1 MAIRIIRRF
10 RDLLDVTWA
19 GTPNDGDIPVYDTAT
34 GKLVMEAPAAA
45 AGAAPDSA
53 DYLVGTAN
61 GTLSAEIVVGTSP
74 GGELGGT
81 WASPTVDTTHSGS
94 SHASVQAAAEATAA
108 AALLAHT
115 TDSSDAHDASA
126 ISIADAANDFTATD
140 VEGALA
146 ELQSDH
152 ETDATNLS
160 NHIADATAAHAATA
174 ISFSPAGSIAATDVQ
189 AAIEE
194 VASEAGGG
202 GAPSDVD
209 YLVGTASGGLS
220 AEIVVGTSPG
230 GELGG
235 TWPSPTVDATHSG
248 SSHADVQ
255 AAAEATA
262 AAALAGHTTDSSDA
276 HAASAISA
284 DSTTLVGT
292 GTDVQSVLEELDN
305 GIADHLADTAGAHN
319 ATAIAFTPAGGLA
332 ADDVAEALSELDTEK
347 TTAAAALAAAQ
358 TEIADQKRVVEVLVT
373 DPNGSSLTT
382 GDGKAYFGIPVL
394 LNGHNLVAVIG
405 FLTGAS
411 SSGSVTV
418 QIHNVTQAADML
430 SSVLTIT
437 ASSNSSTTAT
447 IDTANDDVAT
457 GDIIRIDID
466 GAGTSAE
473 GLIVALTFEA
483 P

>member
-1 MAIRIIRRF
+1 MPRAAKYG
-10 RDLLDVTWA
+10 LSVQ
-19 GTPNDGDIPVYDTAT
+19 NAT
-34 GKLVMEAPAAA
+34 APASPPTRARVSSTSD
-45 AGAAPDSA
+45 APSGVA
-53 DYLVGTAN
+53 KEVASVRQLA
-61 GTLSAEIVVGTSP
+61 SP
-74 GGELGGT
+74 GGIL
-81 WASPTVDTTHSGS
+81 
-94 SHASVQAAAEATAA
+94 
-108 AALLAHT
+108 
-115 TDSSDAHDASA
+115 
-126 ISIADAANDFTATD
+126 IRR
-140 VEGALA
+140 
-146 ELQSDH
+146 
-152 ETDATNLS
+152 
-160 NHIADATAAHAATA
+160 
-174 ISFSPAGSIAATDVQ
+174 
-189 AAIEE
+189 
-194 VASEAGGG
+194 
-202 GAPSDVD
+202 
-209 YLVGTASGGLS
+209 Y
-220 AEIVVGTSPG
+220 
-230 GELGG
+230 
-235 TWPSPTVDATHSG
+235 
-248 SSHADVQ
+248 
-255 AAAEATA
+255 
-262 AAALAGHTTDSSDA
+262 
-276 HAASAISA
+276 
-284 DSTTLVGT
+284 
-292 GTDVQSVLEELDN
+292 
-305 GIADHLADTAGAHN
+305 IADHLADTAGAHN